1 MKQQGN
7 VMRKTSVHWT
17 VKELNLL
24 FNMCEQSTPISEMAE
39 RLGRN
44 EKAVSNK
51 MYRIRQ
57 QMAHKSIRKPKT
69 KATLENVMN
78 EQEWMPF
85 WKRLF
90 K

>member
-17 VKELNLL
+17 AKELNLL
-24 FNMCEQSTPISEMAE
+24 FNMVEQSTPISEMAE

-44 EKAVSNK
+44 QKAVSNK

-57 QMAHKSIRKPKT
+57 QMAHKSIRKPK
-69 KATLENVMN
+69 ATLENVMN
-78 EQEWMPF
+78 EQEWVPF

>member
-1 MKQQGN
+1 
-7 VMRKTSVHWT
+7 MRKTSVHWT
-17 VKELNLL
+17 AKELNLL
-24 FNMCEQSTPISEMAE
+24 FNMVEQSTPISEMAE

-57 QMAHKSIRKPKT
+57 QMAHKSIRKPK
-69 KATLENVMN
+69 ATLENVMN
-78 EQEWMPF
+78 EEEWMPF

>member
-1 MKQQGN
+1 
-7 VMRKTSVHWT
+7 MRKTSVHWT
-17 VKELNLL
+17 AKELNLL
-24 FNMCEQSTPISEMAE
+24 FNMVEQSTPISEMAE

>member
-1 MKQQGN
+1 
-7 VMRKTSVHWT
+7 MRKTSVHWNA
-17 VKELNLL
+17 KELNLL
-24 FNMCEQSTPISEMAE
+24 FNMCEQSTPIFEMAE

-57 QMAHKSIRKPKT
+57 QMAHKSIRKPK
-69 KATLENVMN
+69 ATLENVMN

>member
-17 VKELNLL
+17 AKELNLL
-24 FNMCEQSTPISEMAE
+24 FNMVEQSTPISEMAE

-57 QMAHKSIRKPKT
+57 QMAHKSIRKPK
-69 KATLENVMN
+69 ATLENVMN

>member
-17 VKELNLL
+17 AKELNLL

-57 QMAHKSIRKPKT
+57 QMAHKSIRKPK
-69 KATLENVMN
+69 ATLENVMN

>member
-17 VKELNLL
+17 AKELNLL
-24 FNMCEQSTPISEMAE
+24 FNMVEQSTPISEMAE

-57 QMAHKSIRKPKT
+57 QMAHKSIRKPK
-69 KATLENVMN
+69 ATLENVMN
-78 EQEWMPF
+78 EQEWVPF
-85 WKRLF
+85 LKRLF

>member
-17 VKELNLL
+17 AKELNLL

-57 QMAHKSIRKPKT
+57 QMAHKSIRKPK
-69 KATLENVMN
+69 ATLENVMN
-78 EQEWMPF
+78 EQEWVPF

>member
-1 MKQQGN
+1 
-7 VMRKTSVHWT
+7 MRKTSVHWT
-17 VKELNLL
+17 AKELNLL
-24 FNMCEQSTPISEMAE
+24 FNMVEQSTPISEMAE
-39 RLGRN
+39 RLGCN

-57 QMAHKSIRKPKT
+57 QMAHKSIRKPK
-69 KATLENVMN
+69 ATLENVMN